1 MKKLVKSIH
10 RKIHSTGNKVVNVIN
25 DTRGEIATNTIGSI
39 IVAVVIV
46 GLLILAIN
54 QFFPGFFQDMFNN
67 MADKLNANW

>member
-10 RKIHSTGNKVVNVIN
+10 RKIHSNRNKVVNVIKE
-25 DTRGEIATNTIGSI
+25 TRGEIATNTIGSI

-54 QFFPGFFQDMFNN
+54 QFFPDFFQDMFNN
-67 MADKLNANW
+67 MADKLNENW